1 MKNSLSLFV
10 VFLALSFLFVVRSDA
25 ATVATATPAVYKV
38 TVQKFEASTDGGTTW
53 ITIKQQNQEM
63 DIASVT
69 AGQVAAGYV
78 SDIGIPVGT
87 YNRIRVTVS
96 ATFKMQGFAYYSSDN
111 RTYFT
116 TASGDSSVAGNVSD
130 TSQFTS
136 YGELSI
142 TLPGQTQIQS
152 EFNLSGSTMIV
163 AKGITRKCTVSFDV
177 ANTLVL
183 DDTSGVVDFYPAQPT
198 VTQTIS

>member
-1 MKNSLSLFV
+1 MKNFLFLLA
-10 VFLALSFLFVVRSDA
+10 VFLTLSFLSAARSDA
-25 ATVATATPAVYKV
+25 ATVATATPVVYKV

-78 SDIGIPVGT
+78 SGIGIPIGT

-96 ATFKMQGFAYYSSDN
+96 ATFKMQGFAYYASDN

-116 TASGDSSVAGNVSD
+116 TAGGDSSVAGNVSD
-130 TSQFTS
+130 TAQFTS

-142 TLPGQTQIQS
+142 TIPGQTQIQS
-152 EFNLSGSTMIV
+152 EFNLSGSTMTI
-163 AKGITRKCTVSFDV
+163 AKGINRKVTVNFDV

-183 DDTSGVVDFYPAQPT
+183 DDTSGTVDFYPAQPT